1 VTTGWLD
8 LVLYS
13 GAILILFLTPGPV
26 WLAVLAR
33 SVSGG
38 FRAAW
43 PLAFGVALGD
53 VVWPL
58 LAIIGVRWIVTAFDI
73 FLLALQWVACVVFV
87 GLGIQVIRNAS
98 NSLSTDRRLT
108 HPGIWAGFL
117 AGLAAILG
125 NPKALLFYMGVLP
138 GFFDLSKISNV
149 DIVLIVGLSVVVPFI
164 GNLLLALMIDQ
175 VRTLITSPDR
185 LRRINRFAGA
195 ALIVVGIILPLT

>member
-1 VTTGWLD
+1 MTTDWLD

-13 GAILILFLTPGPV
+13 GAIFILFLTPGPV

-58 LAIIGVRWIVTAFDI
+58 LAIIGVRWIVTEFDI

>member
-58 LAIIGVRWIVTAFDI
+58 LAIIGVRWIVTEFDI

-175 VRTLITSPDR
+175 ARTLITSPDR